1 MKGIVFNLLQ
11 EAVTREHGEDT
22 WDALLDGAGLDG
34 AYTALGTYPD
44 GDVVRLLTVAAETLG
59 TTPDAVLR
67 WFGRSALPLLAQA
80 YPKFF
85 EAHASTHPF
94 VLSLNDI
101 IHPEVRKLYPG
112 ADVPTFDFESRAD
125 GSLAIGYLSGRKLC
139 SFAEG
144 LIEGAAAHF
153 GETVTITQSQCM
165 LRGDD
170 RCVLVCS
177 FSKAA

>member
-11 EAVTREHGEDT
+11 EAVTCEHGEDT
-22 WDALLDGAGLDG
+22 WDSLLDAAGLDG
-34 AYTALGTYPD
+34 VYTALGTYPD
-44 GDVVRLLTVAAETLG
+44 GDVALLLKVAAETLG

-67 WFGRSALPLLAQA
+67 WFGRSALPILAQA

-85 EAHASTHPF
+85 EEHASTYPF
-94 VLSLNDI
+94 VMSLNDI

-112 ADVPTFDFESRAD
+112 ADVPTFDFEPRAD

-153 GETVTITQSQCM
+153 GEVVTITQSQCM
-165 LRGDD
+165 LRGDG
-170 RCVLVCS
+170 RCILICS
-177 FSKAA
+177 FTKAA